1 MPVYILDMLE
11 LPAEIKSAFE
21 KGEFSIRQTSGSFN
35 GIWSDMGTEKTTIK
49 DLKGSGGIV
58 GITNQK
64 SALVRWTLTRYLLSQ
79 VSALFFTFV
88 DSRQQRILYFSGSMH
103 ACRNI
108 HETRRVGLYIKGV
121 SHGFVQKNIP
131 EMQIW

>member
-21 KGEFSIRQTSGSFN
+21 TGEFSIRQTSGSLN
-35 GIWSDMGTEKTTIK
+35 GIWS
-49 DLKGSGGIV
+49 V
-58 GITNQK
+58 
-64 SALVRWTLTRYLLSQ
+64 LTKFLHF
-79 VSALFFTFV
+79 FFTFV

-108 HETRRVGLYIKGV
+108 HETWRVGLYIKT
-121 SHGFVQKNIP
+121 
-131 EMQIW
+131 